1 MINRDYILKTLSN
14 ELPKLK
20 REYNVSRI
28 GLFGSYSQNCATES
42 SDIDLIIEFSES
54 PGFKFVELCDYLEKL
69 FNKNVDVLTPAGL
82 NSIRVSSII
91 DNILKSILYVEAA

>member
-1 MINRDYILKTLSN
+1 MITRDYILSTLSH
-14 ELPKLK
+14 ELPMLK
-20 REYNVSRI
+20 REYCVSRI

-54 PGFKFVELCDYLEKL
+54 PGLKFIELCDYLEKL

-82 NSIRVSSII
+82 KSIRVSSII